1 MVGEQPRAV
10 VRFPIVLWL
19 IVSVIRLPALGQ
31 DVSLQL
37 KTKSGRTEF
46 YIGEVIL
53 LDFVLTADTPVP
65 STIRGEALPEKY
77 PLRDIFQIKP
87 ASGWED
93 PLADYRKALF
103 KAETS
108 GHFPIAGSVLSANV
122 SLSPEPLEMSAVVL
136 NDYIKFLQ
144 PGAYTV
150 EVRDSRVTIKR
161 PGMPAEQLAL
171 TSNRLSLKLIP
182 PNAQWQQN
190 QLREALGSL
199 AQLRQAIQSG
209 ARSYRAI
216 LADSCVTIRALGTEG
231 AGAAMVDALTD
242 EALFS
247 RCAFQVGI
255 WEFPNKRFILERI
268 SQLLKQP
275 EIPITYTF
283 FETMATTSL
292 LANRDFDQ
300 LFSIKPRK
308 IDQQLKEQILAVLPS
323 KRGEA
328 KTGTINTLVG
338 ISFARYG
345 GSTGDLM
352 RAEKISTLD
361 SRVLELATDNFDQLS
376 PTAQKTILN
385 YRKVQHLN

>member
-1 MVGEQPRAV
+1 
-10 VRFPIVLWL
+10 
-19 IVSVIRLPALGQ
+19 
-31 DVSLQL
+31 
-37 KTKSGRTEF
+37 
-46 YIGEVIL
+46 
-53 LDFVLTADTPVP
+53 
-65 STIRGEALPEKY
+65 
-77 PLRDIFQIKP
+77 
-87 ASGWED
+87 
-93 PLADYRKALF
+93 
-103 KAETS
+103 
-108 GHFPIAGSVLSANV
+108 
-122 SLSPEPLEMSAVVL
+122 
-136 NDYIKFLQ
+136 
-144 PGAYTV
+144 
-150 EVRDSRVTIKR
+150 
-161 PGMPAEQLAL
+161 
-171 TSNRLSLKLIP
+171 
-182 PNAQWQQN
+182 
-190 QLREALGSL
+190 
-199 AQLRQAIQSG
+199 
-209 ARSYRAI
+209 
-216 LADSCVTIRALGTEG
+216 
-231 AGAAMVDALTD
+231 MVDALTD